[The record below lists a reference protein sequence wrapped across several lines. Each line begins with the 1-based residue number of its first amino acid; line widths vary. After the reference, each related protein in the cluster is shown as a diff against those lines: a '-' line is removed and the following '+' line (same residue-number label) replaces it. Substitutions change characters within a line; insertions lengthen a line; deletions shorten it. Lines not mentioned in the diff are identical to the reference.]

1 MRRYPVR
8 RSSVQRSHVRRPR
21 MRRPRMRRPWWHRSR
36 WHRSRMNR
44 SRMNRS
50 RMNRSRMRG
59 PGVGWS
65 SRRLL
70 CMRRS
75 SVCLLCVRGP
85 ARDRAAGNWAAGNGA
100 AGNGAARDR
109 ATRWRRGWRAAPA
122 VAVLVLGRPGGTVM
136 TTRGTARCARTRRP
150 EKAVRSRRHPPPVRQ
165 PAASAGPA
173 AIRWCPVVHGPVRP
187 VRKAAVRSPAV
198 RNPRIRSPGVR
209 SPGVRKAAVRTAGM
223 RSGHLRRCAIRPG
236 HVRRCAIRPGH
247 VRRCA
252 IRPGHVRSGGTA
264 WPAAR
269 PRSVPPAIGIT
280 AIGIPAIRVTAV
292 RVPGIGVP
300 AVRVP
305 AIGVAAAVLIPAI
318 RVRAV
323 LIPAVGVPR
332 GTATRPRPLRS
343 GVTGTAVRGHARRE
357 PARLA
362 RLSGLTRIGPPWLTG
377 PRRTGRRLARTTRQL
392 SVVVLVEVGRPAG
405 PGRILILGGDGI
417 TLVRGV
423 GTRAVATAIVLTSRQ
438 TVRVTAEADVA
449 TFHQMP
455 PGPRCPAM
463 TRDRCPYPLSVGRQ
477 KSPV

>member
-1 MRRYPVR
+1 MRRHPVR

-21 MRRPRMRRPWWHRSR
+21 MRGPRMRGPRMGRPWWHRSR

-44 SRMNRS
+44 SRV
-50 RMNRSRMRG
+50 RG
-59 PGVGWS
+59 PGVRWS

-75 SVCLLCVRGP
+75 SVGLLCVRGP
-85 ARDRAAGNWAAGNGA
+85 ARDRAAGNWA

-165 PAASAGPA
+165 SAASAGPA

-187 VRKAAVRSPAV
+187 VRKAAVR
-198 RNPRIRSPGVR
+198 
-209 SPGVRKAAVRTAGM
+209 TAGM
-223 RSGHLRRCAIRPG
+223 RSGHMRRCAIWRG
-236 HVRRCAIRPGH
+236 YVRRWG
-247 VRRCA
+247 
-252 IRPGHVRSGGTA
+252 IRPGHVRSGGAA

-280 AIGIPAIRVTAV
+280 AIRVT
-292 RVPGIGVP
+292 

-323 LIPAVGVPR
+323 LIPAIRVRAVLIPAVGTPR

-343 GVTGTAVRGHARRE
+343 GVTGTAVRGHARHE

-362 RLSGLTRIGPPWLTG
+362 WLSGLTRIGPPWLTG

-392 SVVVLVEVGRPAG
+392 SVVVLVEVGRPDR

-417 TLVRGV
+417 TLVRGI
-423 GTRAVATAIVLTSRQ
+423 GTRAVATAIALASRQ

-463 TRDRCPYPLSVGRQ
+463 TRDACPYPLSVGRQ